1 MFAIVSAYHQFE
13 QKTFSGDR
21 LFMFY
26 TFFVVFLGI
35 VIQEVS
41 GGALRTTSLTI
52 AIGMCFL
59 LNRFNNFTQKVSDL
73 KISRDN
79 VVMRMDI
86 MTGMQNRYA
95 YDEKLGE
102 MVTLQGGKE
111 FLAFS
116 IDINGL
122 KEMNDNR
129 GHLARDDLI
138 REVAAII
145 RDILG
150 KSGECYRIG
159 GDEFAAIIP
168 GDSQQG
174 SKLKQQLEIESVKC
188 RINTGQNIS
197 FSIGY
202 ADRESHP
209 QASLEGL
216 MQLADQQMYQEKG
229 SITAVRAT
237 TGGAEA
243 AGKKQEG

>member
-1 MFAIVSAYHQFE
+1 
-13 QKTFSGDR
+13 
-21 LFMFY
+21 MFY

-79 VVMRMDI
+79 VVMRTDI

-102 MVTLQGGKE
+102 MVTPQGGKE
-111 FLAFS
+111 LLAFS

-129 GHLARDDLI
+129 GHLAGDGLI

-159 GDEFAAIIP
+159 GDEFAAIVP
-168 GDSQQG
+168 GGSQQG
-174 SKLKQQLEIESVKC
+174 AKLKRQLELEAVKY

-202 ADRESHP
+202 ADSESHP
-209 QASLEGL
+209 QASLERL
-216 MQLADQQMYQEKG
+216 MQLADQQMYQEKREHYSRPG
-229 SITAVRAT
+229 K
-237 TGGAEA
+237 
-243 AGKKQEG
+243 AGQKQPVKSKKVDSPHLLGLP

>member
-159 GDEFAAIIP
+159 GRRVRRYYTRRQPARVEIKAAARNRGSQVPDQYRAEYQFFYWLCRQGISSP
-168 GDSQQG
+168 GQSG
-174 SKLKQQLEIESVKC
+174 GPHA
-188 RINTGQNIS
+188 TG
-197 FSIGY
+197 
-202 ADRESHP
+202 
-209 QASLEGL
+209 
-216 MQLADQQMYQEKG
+216 
-229 SITAVRAT
+229 
-237 TGGAEA
+237 
-243 AGKKQEG
+243 